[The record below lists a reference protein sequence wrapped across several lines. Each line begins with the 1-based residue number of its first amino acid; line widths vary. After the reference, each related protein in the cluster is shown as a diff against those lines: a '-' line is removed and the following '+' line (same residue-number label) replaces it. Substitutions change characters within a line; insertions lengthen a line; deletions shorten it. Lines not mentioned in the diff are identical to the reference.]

1 MFRLAVGTVVV
12 LNVVG
17 LVLLYTNTAG
27 GKGGGGEGEGGL
39 VRGLIF
45 HFRALFG
52 CRSLPFCVTVIHI
65 K

>member
-27 GKGGGGEGEGGL
+27 GKGGGGGGGG
-39 VRGLIF
+39 RGG
-45 HFRALFG
+45 FG
-52 CRSLPFCVTVIHI
+52 QGTNFPL
-65 K
+65 